1 MLQVRLGDQAFD
13 LDTSDGTVTLDGQP
27 VDVRLERLNPTTVL
41 LVLDGQPHVLTVER
55 TGSSATVT
63 LGGHRMDMEI
73 RDETALLLEQF
84 GFDETDGAAERE
96 VRAPMPGLVL
106 RVLVEPGDAVEEGQG
121 LEVLEA
127 MKMENELRAPT
138 AGTIAAIHAE
148 PGAAVGKSDL
158 LIELAHE

>member
-13 LDTSDGTVTLDGQP
+13 LDMSGRTATFNGQP
-27 VDVRLERLNPTTVL
+27 VDVRLERLNSTTVL
-41 LVLDGQPHVLTVER
+41 LVLDGQPHVLTVEQGND
-55 TGSSATVT
+55 TATVT
-63 LGGHRMDMEI
+63 LGGHRMDVELK
-73 RDETALLLEQF
+73 DETALLLEQF
-84 GFDETDGAAERE
+84 GFDETDSAAERE

-106 RVLVEPGDAVEEGQG
+106 RVLVERGEAVEEGQG
-121 LEVLEA
+121 LVVLEA
-127 MKMENELRAPT
+127 MKMENELRAPA